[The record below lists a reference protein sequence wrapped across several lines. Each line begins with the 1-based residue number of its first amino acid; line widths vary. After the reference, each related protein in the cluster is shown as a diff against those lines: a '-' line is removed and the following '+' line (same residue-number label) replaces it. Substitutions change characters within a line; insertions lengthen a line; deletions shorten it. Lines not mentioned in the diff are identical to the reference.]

1 MPEDFD
7 EMEKENEK
15 DRPDVR
21 LALVWWVSLRWL
33 LLPLLE
39 VATQAVAPS
48 TRGCYAGCCSLYSRL
63 LRRWRV
69 PTDTPTTKFSCCF
82 SFMVIGVV
90 L

>member
-48 TRGCYAGCCSLYSRL
+48 TRGCYADGEY
-63 LRRWRV
+63 LRIHQLRNSVAVFPSW
-69 PTDTPTTKFSCCF
+69 
-82 SFMVIGVV
+82 
-90 L
+90 